1 VSRNPRAARI
11 NRARSFI
18 HLARC
23 QADACTPWP
32 QVLFVETGFGADQH
46 GQNATKAAV
55 RACRNAIEFNSIPSI
70 AAIVPGGYANMG
82 VRVRASPPRT
92 RAAPLRSPS
101 ACLRRA
107 PPASRTARRAETH
120 PPHRRSP
127 WQSRASISTSLTR
140 RLSAPS
146 SRTGRR
152 APCPAPQRRVR
163 ALAALPDSY
172 QGGWPKAGRRT
183 GG

>member
-1 VSRNPRAARI
+1 M
-11 NRARSFI
+11 
-18 HLARC
+18 
-23 QADACTPWP
+23 
-32 QVLFVETGFGADQH
+32 ETGFGADQH

-92 RAAPLRSPS
+92 RAAPPRSPS

-107 PPASRTARRAETH
+107 PPALRAARRAVTH

-127 WQSRASISTSLTR
+127 WRSRASISTALTR

-146 SRTGRR
+146 SRTDRR
-152 APCPAPQRRVR
+152 APYPASKT

-172 QGGWPKAGRRT
+172 
-183 GG
+183 